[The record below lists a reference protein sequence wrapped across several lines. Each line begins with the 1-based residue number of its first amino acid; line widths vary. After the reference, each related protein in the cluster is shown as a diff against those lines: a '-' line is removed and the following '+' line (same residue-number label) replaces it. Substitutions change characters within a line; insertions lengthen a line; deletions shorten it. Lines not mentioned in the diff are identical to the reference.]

1 MPQAPA
7 SMKAPDEGLNMRAIR
22 CVCVSFR
29 GLRRQDAR
37 DRSSAGYV

>member
-1 MPQAPA
+1 MPQARA
-7 SMKAPDEGLNMRAIR
+7 RMETPDEGLNVRAIR

-29 GLRRQDAR
+29 GLRRQEAR